1 MHRGTRWEGS
11 RRPLR
16 PSPAPLPGLG
26 APQVILT
33 HNSSASYLGPKAG
46 NGICR
51 LFSNVKE
58 RHGESISV
66 CDERLWPHSYLKFLG
81 DKIFQNTESI
91 KEIIK
96 GIFGVKRVG
105 CGPTPICIARL
116 SERAARAAQWPL
128 D

>member
-1 MHRGTRWEGS
+1 MHRGTRWEGP

-16 PSPAPLPGLG
+16 PSPLPGLR

-105 CGPTPICIARL
+105 CGPAPLCTARL
-116 SERAARAAQWPL
+116 SERAALAARRPL